1 MIATAYPSYLKHRN
15 LEEVSLLLKKKLSPC
30 EVCPFRCGAD
40 RSTGLFG
47 RCRSGYLPK
56 IASATLHFGE
66 EPPISGE
73 RGSGTIFFSGCP
85 LRCAFCQNYPISQ
98 YCNGKEISEE
108 ELASEMLELQRRGAH
123 NINLVTPTHFIP
135 QIVSAIKIAAERGL
149 HIPIVYNSSGYEN
162 VEILKLLKGIIDI
175 YLPDMKYGDD
185 ESALRYSGAPD
196 YTAIN
201 RAAIREMFRQVG
213 EPVFGEDGMMIK
225 GLVIRHLVL
234 PYGISGT
241 EKVLRFIA
249 SLSRGIGIS
258 LMGQYFPAHR
268 ALSIPGLMRKITLQ
282 EYETALKL
290 LDKYGLENGWIQ
302 YDNDSL

>member
-1 MIATAYPSYLKHRN
+1 MIATAHPSYLRHRD
-15 LEEVSLLLKKKLSPC
+15 LAEVSRILKKKLSPC
-30 EVCPFRCGAD
+30 ELCPFRCGAE
-40 RSTGLFG
+40 RARGRLG

-56 IASATLHFGE
+56 IASATLHSGE

-98 YCNGKEISEE
+98 YCNGNEISEE
-108 ELASEMLELQRRGAH
+108 ELAGEMLELQVKGAH
-123 NINLVTPTHFIP
+123 NINLVTPTHFVP
-135 QIVSAIKIAAERGL
+135 QIVSAIRIAADRGL
-149 HIPIVYNSSGYEN
+149 RMPIVYNSGGYED
-162 VEILKLLKGIIDI
+162 VEVLKLLEGIVDI

-185 ESALRYSGAPD
+185 ENALKYSGVPH
-196 YTAIN
+196 YTAVN

-213 EPVFGEDGMMIK
+213 EPVFGEDGIMIR

-234 PYGISGT
+234 PYGLSST
-241 EKVLRFIA
+241 ERVLEFIA

-268 ALSIPGLMRKITLQ
+268 ALSIPELMRKITPR
-282 EYETALKL
+282 EYETALEL
-290 LDKYGLENGWIQ
+290 LDRYGLENGWFQ
-302 YDNDSL
+302 YDSDAF